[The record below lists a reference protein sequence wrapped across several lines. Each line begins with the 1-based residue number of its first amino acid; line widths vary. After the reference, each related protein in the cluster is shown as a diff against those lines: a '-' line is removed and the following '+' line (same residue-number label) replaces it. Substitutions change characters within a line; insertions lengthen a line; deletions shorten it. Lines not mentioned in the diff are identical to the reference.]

1 MNKKLLDTTK
11 RKAGTI
17 AVCTALVL
25 TLGASTA
32 LAADTTQGANA
43 GFPLLTKAGA
53 LKIWDSAIPVGAVKI
68 NDGELSGIVHSTLA
82 VKTENG
88 VTQYSTDGGQTWSE
102 TAPDGFNVNVN
113 PAGIVSVSSGFFTP
127 AAGQGFLQGILVKVK
142 EDGQAQHST
151 DGGET
156 WQDGFPEGAAAKT
169 LPSLEALPLQ
179 DIELQDGANIVIHG
193 ELPVMPV
200 GVAGSFAVKTENGV
214 TQYSTDGGKTWSETI
229 PEEYGVNFTPA
240 GPISVRKL

>member
-1 MNKKLLDTTK
+1 MNKELLDTAK

-17 AVCTALVL
+17 AICTALVL

-32 LAADTTQGANA
+32 LAADTTQDANA
-43 GFPLLTKAGA
+43 GLPLLTKAGV
-53 LKIWDSAIPVGAVKI
+53 LKIWDSAIPVGTTTI
-68 NDGELSGIVHSTLA
+68 TDGELAGIVHSTLA

-102 TAPDGFNVNVN
+102 TAPDGFNVAVN
-113 PAGIVSVSSGFFTP
+113 PEGSVSVSSGFFSP
-127 AAGQGFLQGILVKVK
+127 VAGQAFSQGILVKVN

-169 LPSLEALPLQ
+169 LPSPSFEALPLQ
-179 DIELQDGANIVIHG
+179 DIELQAGANIVIHG
-193 ELPVMPV
+193 ELSVMPV
-200 GVAGSFAVKTENGV
+200 GVAGSLTAKTENGIDPV
-214 TQYSTDGGKTWSETI
+214 FY
-229 PEEYGVNFTPA
+229 
-240 GPISVRKL
+240 